1 MTYSLSSFLWLV
13 LIVALIPLTLWFVKR
28 TPMGQGGAPGT
39 PRPVAVLPLS
49 NSQRLVTVEVG
60 IGDQR
65 CWLVLGVTPQ
75 GISTLHTMA
84 PGADAPDSLVPPGQA
99 FSALLTRLRQSSRG
113 DDGL

>member
-49 NSQRLVTVEVG
+49 GASEGRT
-60 IGDQR
+60 
-65 CWLVLGVTPQ
+65 WLVVAGVTALVLLLA
-75 GISTLHTMA
+75 GIVGL
-84 PGADAPDSLVPPGQA
+84 
-99 FSALLTRLRQSSRG
+99 ALIGCGRP
-113 DDGL
+113 